1 MTIQKLHLARKCKDK
16 VCMCV
21 CGGVVVV
28 VVEGILINGW

>member
-21 CGGVVVV
+21 GGVVVV